1 MNFLL
6 LHIKLHR
13 PQTTADLIS
22 RPRLF
27 ERLERGW
34 NRKLTLICAPAGYG
48 KSTLAA
54 AYMATCPRP
63 AAWLSLDET
72 DSDLYRFLT
81 YVAAAIQ
88 TIFPDGCAQTLSLLQ
103 APQNPP
109 LEHLT
114 ATLINEITAFD
125 EPFMLMLDDYH
136 QIRQAA
142 IHQFMDGLIDHMPT
156 PMHLVIISR
165 EIPPLSIPRLRA
177 NREIQE
183 IGPYDLRFSLAEAG
197 AFLAQF
203 LGAPMPVRL
212 VEMLVERTE
221 GWIVGLRLAAL
232 SLRGQTD
239 VEGFVESFHGTN
251 RYIMEYLVDEILMR
265 QPQAVQEFLLQTSIL
280 NRLCGPLCDAL
291 TGQHDPAGKGQ
302 AYLEQ
307 LQQANFLIA
316 PLDEENHW
324 YRYHALL
331 RDLLRHKL
339 MAETSPQQVA
349 ALHARAAGWLA
360 DNGLVEEAL
369 LHLLAAGDPLGAA
382 QLVESQR
389 HRLLNQ
395 DDWRTLD
402 RWLALLPAGLL
413 QQRPGLLMARAQVC
427 LFFTFNLRA
436 IPSLVQAAERLLSE
450 PAVPLSQD
458 EALLVGVEL
467 DVIKGCLECLQGQAA
482 RSFDHLQQALF
493 RIPPE
498 YGHLQGTAVMYFCV
512 AAQMTGQGDIALQ
525 IAVALQNEVA
535 AEGMLTVNLLSAQL
549 LNFLLDGQVP
559 KFIQLTEYALKLSE
573 QHNYVNLVANGHFLL
588 GHGHYLLN
596 NLEVA
601 ASHLAQAV
609 ELRYHQH
616 TRLAVD
622 ALALLALTHQ
632 AMQQPAQAQKTI
644 ELLLDFAR
652 QNENMAILAVAHSG
666 QARLALQQG
675 DIEAATRWLQ
685 TADLALD
692 SGAMLHMTELP
703 RLTYCRVLIA
713 QNTAAARRE
722 AIEKLQ
728 AHLKTA
734 EDTHNTLQIIQIL
747 SLQSLAYYAQGQ
759 VETALAALKRAV
771 TLAQPGGFIRTFVDC
786 GPAMAGLLR
795 QLAGQGVAPDYIRQI
810 LAAFPDLRLTTLA
823 PERSAGVD
831 DLRLEDKEIVNRTY
845 PEGASSEIAN
855 RKSKIVNL
863 IEPLTDREL
872 EILELLAR
880 RLSNQEIARSL
891 DISILTVKS
900 HTTHIYQK
908 LNVKSRYQAIAK
920 ARALNLLPPDDN
932 K

>member
-1 MNFLL
+1 MKNITLLQTKFNRPRLPDNF
-6 LHIKLHR
+6 
-13 PQTTADLIS
+13 IS
-22 RPRLF
+22 RPHLM
-27 ERLERGW
+27 ERLQQGV

-54 AYMATCPRP
+54 GWLETYPCS
-63 AAWLSLDET
+63 AAWLSLDEM
-72 DSDLYRFLT
+72 DGDLYRFLT
-81 YVAAAIQ
+81 YMAAAVQ
-88 TIFPDGCAQTLSLLQ
+88 TIFPDGCAQTLNLLQ
-103 APQNPP
+103 ATQAPP
-109 LEHLT
+109 PEYLT
-114 ATLINEITAFD
+114 VTLINEMAALD
-125 EPFMLMLDDYH
+125 RPFILILDDYH
-136 QIRQAA
+136 QIKQEA
-142 IHQFMDGLIDHMPT
+142 IHQFISVLIDNIPT
-156 PMHLVIISR
+156 PMQLVIISR
-165 EIPPLSIPRLRA
+165 ETPPLPIPRLRA
-177 NREIQE
+177 NREILE
-183 IGPYDLRFSLAEAG
+183 IRPADLRFSAAESG
-197 AFLAQF
+197 AFLAQY
-203 LGAPMPVRL
+203 LGAPLPVRL

-221 GWIVGLRLAAL
+221 GWIAGLRLAAL
-232 SLRGQTD
+232 SLRGKTD
-239 VEGFVESFHGTN
+239 YHGFVETFHGTN
-251 RYIMEYLVDEILMR
+251 RYIMEYLLDEILMR

-280 NRLCGPLCDAL
+280 NHLCGPLCDAL
-291 TGQHDPAGKGQ
+291 TGQHDPASNGQ
-302 AYLEQ
+302 VYLEQ
-307 LQQANFLIA
+307 LQRANFLIIS
-316 PLDEENHW
+316 LDEENHW

-339 MAETSPQQVA
+339 MAEANPQQVA

-360 DNGLVEEAL
+360 GQGLVEEAL

-389 HRLLNQ
+389 HHLLNQ

-413 QQRPGLLMARAQVC
+413 QQRPGLLMARAQVF

-436 IPSLVQAAERLLSE
+436 VPPLVQAAERLLSE
-450 PAVPLSQD
+450 PAAPLSQD

-482 RSFDHLQQALF
+482 RSFDHLQRALF

-498 YGHLQGTAVMYFCV
+498 YAHWRGLAVVYFCL

-525 IAVALQNEVA
+525 IAVALENEVV
-535 AEGMLTVNLLSAQL
+535 AEDILTVNLLTAQL

-573 QHNYVNLVANGHFLL
+573 RHNYVNMVASGHFLL

-609 ELRYHQH
+609 EMRYHQH

-632 AMQQPAQAQKTI
+632 ARQQPAQAKKTI

-652 QNENMAILAVAHSG
+652 QNENMAILAVARSG
-666 QARLALQQG
+666 QARIALQQG

-692 SGAMLHMTELP
+692 SGAMLHLAELP
-703 RLTYCRVLIA
+703 RLTYCRALIA
-713 QNTAAARRE
+713 QGTAAALPE
-722 AIEKLQ
+722 AVEKLQ
-728 AHLKTA
+728 AHLKMA

-786 GPAMAGLLR
+786 GLPIAGLLR
-795 QLAGQGVAPDYIRQI
+795 QLAGQGVAPDYVRQI
-810 LAAFPDLRLTTLA
+810 LAAFPDLRL
-823 PERSAGVD
+823 
-831 DLRLEDKEIVNRTY
+831 EDKEIVNRK
-845 PEGASSEIAN
+845 SEI
-855 RKSKIVNL
+855 VNDS
-863 IEPLTDREL
+863 LTNREL
-872 EILELLAR
+872 EILELLAAG
-880 RLSNQEIARSL
+880 LSNQEIARSL
-891 DISILTVKS
+891 YVSILTVKS
-900 HTTHIYQK
+900 HTWHIYQK
-908 LNVKSRYQAIAK
+908 LGVKSRYQAVAK
-920 ARALNLLPPDDN
+920 AKTLNLLPVDN
-932 K
+932 D